1 MIKRCRKWG
10 GLPPLTPDFPHSP
23 PLGSLP
29 RYPYMLQ
36 LFLVHSMETSFL
48 PPLLSLGFGNLLFL
62 AVLRSDHP
70 GTGMQNTGLLMW
82 SFGPTRKGALD
93 ISNNGNRT
101 TV

>member
-1 MIKRCRKWG
+1 
-10 GLPPLTPDFPHSP
+10 
-23 PLGSLP
+23 
-29 RYPYMLQ
+29 MLQ